1 MDAKIRELTD
11 KIYREGVE
19 KGNEQAEA
27 IVAAA
32 QTKSDEMLA
41 VAKAEAER
49 IVQEA
54 KRKADETRKN
64 TESELKLYTGQ
75 MMQSLRSSITDII
88 SGEVASQNISAAI
101 TDPNFMRQAILK
113 MVSNWT
119 PGEAIVIE
127 TADAK
132 ELEQYFTANAKNLMD
147 EGKVTIKEVNGKP
160 SQFVL
165 SPLQGTYKVT
175 FGEDE
180 LVAFFKEF
188 LRPGLVTA
196 LF

>member
-41 VAKAEAER
+41 AAKAEAER

>member
-41 VAKAEAER
+41 AARAEAER

-75 MMQSLRSSITDII
+75 MMQSLRSSITDTI
-88 SGEVASQNISAAI
+88 SGEIATQNISAAI

-119 PGEAIVIE
+119 PGEAVVIE
-127 TADAK
+127 TSDAK
-132 ELEQYFTANAKNLMD
+132 ELEQYFIANAKNLMD